1 MKIRNTVHLGPM
13 LQSLIFGILFTIT
26 IIAAEPPAPI
36 NHQVETVPATVTTQ
50 SVTPITVPTA
60 TTIVTIPATSTVTFP
75 TTVTIPRSSSVNVVG
90 VIGNSNIVVNGNI
103 IADNKARTSCAP
115 TPQDLQRTEHNRQR
129 VYIVPAPTI
138 QVIRPE
144 PVVIVSPYVTTFW
157 SPSPMM
163 NRYGYNQNSGF
174 VYGYPPSSFGYNYG
188 Y

>member
-13 LQSLIFGILFTIT
+13 LQSLISGVLFTIT
-26 IIAAEPPAPI
+26 VIAAEPPAPI
-36 NHQVETVPATVTTQ
+36 SHQVETIPATVTTPQ
-50 SVTPITVPTA
+50 TN
-60 TTIVTIPATSTVTFP
+60 
-75 TTVTIPRSSSVNVVG
+75 SVNIVG

-115 TPQDLQRTEHNRQR
+115 IPQDLQRTVHNRQR
-129 VYIVPAPTI
+129 VYIVSAPTI

-174 VYGYPPSSFGYNYG
+174 VYGYPPSNFGYNYG